1 MAEVTFTPPPVGG
14 NMGDSFQKGLDRQ
27 QSMMERASRNRQNAQ
42 MEQMQAMQMQ
52 EMRAK
57 MPVIQAKAQADI
69 STAQASIAN
78 NTQIE
83 LLRNRAAEVSPV
95 ANAEFLE
102 AIQLADW
109 DQQETELAKLQS
121 KYQWMNVLPEYKG
134 FVDTVNNKRVSAFQA
149 ATTDRQMQAS
159 IEQQDRQREAARE
172 VAQIRADASIENTKL
187 RTNATAANAAA
198 KGAPMS
204 PSMKKFGE
212 QVGTKAA
219 DYYTGVQE
227 KVAEHQRTLDTIDSS
242 RAILAKD
249 PKQGL
254 GEGAKTSVM
263 QAFNTVTRTA
273 GLPDLFDTSKREQL
287 QRNYSD
293 LSLAASARMKSQ
305 GQITESERKL
315 LQNTV
320 VSFGNSPKA
329 ANYIMDYM
337 EAVANREIAKADY
350 LREIVDTE
358 GFVDQSKEAGF
369 YQQNPISAYLP
380 AGAGSE
386 AKPIQIKSIKL
397 ISE

>member
-1 MAEVTFTPPPVGG
+1 MAEASFTPAAPFD
-14 NMGDSFQKGLDRQ
+14 MGTRSFQTGLDRQ
-27 QSMMERASRNRQNAQ
+27 QSMMERASRNRQNDQ
-42 MEQMQAMQMQ
+42 MEQMRAQ
-52 EMRAK
+52 EIERARVL
-57 MPVIQAKAQADI
+57 MPVIRAKAQADI
-69 STAQASIAN
+69 STANASIAN

-83 LLRNRAAEVSPV
+83 MLRQKAADVSPV

-102 AIQLADW
+102 AIQLSDW
-109 DQQETELAKLQS
+109 DQQETELAKLQA
-121 KYQWMNVLPEYKG
+121 KYQWMNSLPEYKG
-134 FVDTVNNKRVSAFQA
+134 FVDTLNNKRTDAFKA
-149 ATTDRQMQAS
+149 ATIDRQMQAS
-159 IEQQDRQREAARE
+159 IEEHDRQREAARE

-187 RTNATAANAAA
+187 RTATSAANAAA
-198 KGAPMS
+198 RGAPMS

-227 KVAEHQRTLDTIDSS
+227 KVSEHQRTLDTISSS

-273 GLPDLFDTSKREQL
+273 GLPDLFDTTKREQL
-287 QRNYSD
+287 QRNYAD
-293 LSLAASARMKSQ
+293 MSLAAAARMKSQ
-305 GQITESERKL
+305 GQITEAERKL

-329 ANYIMDYM
+329 AQYIMDYM

-358 GFVDQSKEAGF
+358 GFVDQSREARF
-369 YQQNPISAYLP
+369 YQQNPISAYIP
-380 AGAGSE
+380 AGSVSE

-397 ISE
+397 ISK